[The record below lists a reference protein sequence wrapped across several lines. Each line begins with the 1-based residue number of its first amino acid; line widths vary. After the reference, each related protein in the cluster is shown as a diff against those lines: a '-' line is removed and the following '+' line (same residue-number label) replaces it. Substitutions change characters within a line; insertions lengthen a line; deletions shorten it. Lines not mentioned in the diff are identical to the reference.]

1 MKCELYLNRAI
12 KVLKEMLVFLNPCG
26 AGEVGLSLSE
36 DSKARELQER
46 GKSMEVS
53 KIMLY

>member
-1 MKCELYLNRAI
+1 
-12 KVLKEMLVFLNPCG
+12 MLMFLNPCG

-46 GKSMEVS
+46 GKAMEVL
-53 KIMLY
+53 KTMLH

>member
-1 MKCELYLNRAI
+1 
-12 KVLKEMLVFLNPCG
+12 MLMFLNPCG

-46 GKSMEVS
+46 GKAMEVL
-53 KIMLY
+53 KTMLY